1 MTPRSRP
8 RRSQDKAGE
17 GRAFDEIDRK
27 ILDILQRD
35 SDRPV
40 TAIAEEVQLS
50 PTPCWRRIKR
60 LEEAGVIRGRVVVVD
75 QRRANVPMTVF
86 IGVKAPRHE
95 ITWLTAFRELIED
108 IPEIVEA
115 YRLTGQTDYILK
127 IVVPDIAAYDLV
139 YKKMI
144 ARLEF
149 SEINSSIAMEE
160 LKFTTAIPT
169 SYL

>member
-1 MTPRSRP
+1 MSGRP
-8 RRSQDKAGE
+8 RARQPAGKGVE
-17 GRAFDEIDRK
+17 TRAFDETDRR
-27 ILDILQRD
+27 ILDILQED

-40 TAIAEEVQLS
+40 TAIAEEVGLS

-60 LEEAGVIRGRVVVVD
+60 LEEAGVIRGRVAVVD

-95 ITWLTAFRELIED
+95 MTWLTAFRALLEE

-115 YRLTGQTDYILK
+115 YRLTGDTDYILK
-127 IVVPDIAAYDLV
+127 VLVPDVASYDIV

-144 ARLEF
+144 QSLEF
-149 SEINSSIAMEE
+149 SEISASIAMEE
-160 LKFTTAIPT
+160 LKFTTAVPT
-169 SYL
+169 AYL